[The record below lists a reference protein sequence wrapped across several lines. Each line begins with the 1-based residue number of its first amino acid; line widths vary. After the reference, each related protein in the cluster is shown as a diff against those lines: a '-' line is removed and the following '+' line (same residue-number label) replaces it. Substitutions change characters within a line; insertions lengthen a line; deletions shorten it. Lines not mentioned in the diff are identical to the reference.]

1 MKGYNHSNPLNFR
14 YVLTAAHCVANLR
27 RGTRLVSVRL
37 GEYDVEQA
45 VDCQVTNGEEVCAPP
60 VQDIRI
66 DRIIPHP
73 GFNNPRWAND
83 IALLRLAA
91 EPDFS
96 EFAIAPICLPVTNEL
111 INLPLSTLTV
121 TGWGTTETLRRSN
134 KLLKANLPFVQTD
147 TCEKAL
153 KIRLTPGQFCAGGEG
168 LVDSCGGDSGEYCLC
183 LKQLFNVFSIFLL
196 ERRSTSIPSKTI
208 WHEIH
213 SIWSDELRYKW
224 LWGSRRSSWSVCQC
238 STLCKMDFR

>member
-1 MKGYNHSNPLNFR
+1 MTWCLLSVHALLTFKYFFR
-14 YVLTAAHCVANLR
+14 YILTAAHCVANLR

-37 GEYDVEQA
+37 GEYDVSQE
-45 VDCQVTNGEEVCAPP
+45 VDCQVTNKEKVCAPP
-60 VQDIRI
+60 VQDIRVE
-66 DRIIPHP
+66 RIIPHP

-134 KLLKANLPFVQTD
+134 KLLKANLPFVQNEA
-147 TCEKAL
+147 CEKAL

-168 LVDSCGGDSGEYCLC
+168 LVDSCGGDSG
-183 LKQLFNVFSIFLL
+183 NDVF
-196 ERRSTSIPSKTI
+196 
-208 WHEIH
+208 
-213 SIWSDELRYKW
+213 ELVKLHVQIMLVLISVRY
-224 LWGSRRSSWSVCQC
+224 LW
-238 STLCKMDFR
+238 